1 MAFLRHQTQL
11 RLAARLQTA
20 PHRYEHRA
28 DIHLGLL
35 PAPRHRRNE
44 STSSVR
50 FWDGSVAGTV
60 QASASRRRPTACRS
74 AGMAASH
81 RLAGVLPGSECTHW
95 WQALCTQWSSS
106 WLTSSRLVTWWRAGS
121 PSPVTSTR
129 NGAPDHLEPP
139 VDPASAQRRGALRVS
154 LLPNPAG
161 PRISGSPARQAST
174 FACGS
179 GRSVVRPPSWRSRRR
194 GGRAR
199 RRSPS
204 RCPGP
209 SSGSSWFH
217 RPADR
222 TARAGS
228 GGRWPARLGPASA
241 C

>member
-1 MAFLRHQTQL
+1 MAEVTVRRVDFGYLI
-11 RLAARLQTA
+11 RLPEETGTGMPRAEQTA
-20 PHRYEHRA
+20 RSSTARA
-28 DIHLGLL
+28 V
-35 PAPRHRRNE
+35 RRQVN
-44 STSSVR
+44 TPPVKR
-50 FWDGSVAGTV
+50 VCRPG
-60 QASASRRRPTACRS
+60 RRPPTAGGESARSRS
-74 AGMAASH
+74 AP
-81 RLAGVLPGSECTHW
+81 AGGRPC
-95 WQALCTQWSSS
+95 APQWSSS

-129 NGAPDHLEPP
+129 NW
-139 VDPASAQRRGALRVS
+139 RRIVSNTLSTLPLPGALGALWVS
-154 LLPNPAG
+154 LIPSPAG
-161 PRISGSPARQAST
+161 PRISGSPARQASAL
-174 FACGS
+174 ACGS
-179 GRSVVRPPSWRSRRR
+179 GRSAVRPPSWRSRRR

-204 RCPGP
+204 RCLGP